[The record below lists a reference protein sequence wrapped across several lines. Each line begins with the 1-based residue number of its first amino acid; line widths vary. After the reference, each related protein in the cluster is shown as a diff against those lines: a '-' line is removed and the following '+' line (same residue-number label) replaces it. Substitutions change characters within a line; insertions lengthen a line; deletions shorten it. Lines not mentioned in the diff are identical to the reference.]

1 MLKDGPMADVY
12 EALNLPENAPNLLA
26 YINRFREHPLIK
38 PHAMNQAVAK
48 NYWDRAKV
56 CAENSRTWIKFG
68 SGDYKGVIKE
78 FTDRPWDPK
87 KLMKSQKLAM
97 VKTQATK
104 DVVIYSL
111 KENDEQIIEAQAI
124 FAKYD
129 ITATIVDTTQVSYQ
143 EAMKADL
150 VASFKGKDSNMFI
163 FIKGRK
169 IFNGLEELIE
179 LDKEEK
185 LKEMISAPRQIKQF
199 GPGPKRPKSQPK
211 KRTKSEVK
219 PMVPKLDKAETQTL
233 GDLKSEK
240 SGFDLEASLD
250 NAMSETG
257 LTEPKPAQDSEA
269 GDS

>member
-1 MLKDGPMADVY
+1 
-12 EALNLPENAPNLLA
+12 
-26 YINRFREHPLIK
+26 
-38 PHAMNQAVAK
+38 
-48 NYWDRAKV
+48 
-56 CAENSRTWIKFG
+56 
-68 SGDYKGVIKE
+68 
-78 FTDRPWDPK
+78 
-87 KLMKSQKLAM
+87 M